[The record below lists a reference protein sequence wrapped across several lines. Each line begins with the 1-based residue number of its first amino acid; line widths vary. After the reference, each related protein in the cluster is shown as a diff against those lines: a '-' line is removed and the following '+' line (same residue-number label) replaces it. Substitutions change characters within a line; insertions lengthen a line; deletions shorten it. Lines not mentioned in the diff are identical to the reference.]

1 MKRGPYSKGILMKRK
16 ILSASAKVFL
26 EKGYAGTSSKMVSE
40 LVGVSNGSPFFH
52 YGNKEGVL
60 RELCVMAY
68 TLPATVCVF
77 MR

>member
-1 MKRGPYSKGILMKRK
+1 MQPS
-16 ILSASAKVFL
+16 
-26 EKGYAGTSSKMVSE
+26 
-40 LVGVSNGSPFFH
+40 GSPFRMF
-52 YGNKEGVL
+52 GNKEGVL

>member
-1 MKRGPYSKGILMKRK
+1 MQPSGALTRKK
-16 ILSASAKVFL
+16 ILYASVQVFL
-26 EKGYAGTSSKMVSE
+26 KKGREGATAKEIAALAGISSD
-40 LVGVSNGSPFFH
+40 SPFGMF
-52 YGNKEGVL
+52 GNKEGVL